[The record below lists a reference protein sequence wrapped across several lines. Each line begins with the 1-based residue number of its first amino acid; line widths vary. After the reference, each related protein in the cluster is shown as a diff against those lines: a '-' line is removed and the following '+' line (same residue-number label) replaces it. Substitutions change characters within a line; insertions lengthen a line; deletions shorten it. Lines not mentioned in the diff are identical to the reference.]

1 MFSHLKKIFVAVAQR
16 HERARKQYGRH
27 TKNQYFTHTMPAI
40 IIGSVPIAIPG
51 MTGKFISI
59 ISEFFQ
65 SDSFSGNSP
74 AYGLNLFWT

>member
-1 MFSHLKKIFVAVAQR
+1 
-16 HERARKQYGRH
+16 
-27 TKNQYFTHTMPAI
+27 MPAI